1 MIDEIHS
8 QCDSDNHL
16 AGSSTERLQF
26 GSEVTP
32 KLSAQKRRPTLKLYG
47 GIDLHS
53 NNSVVVL
60 LDEED
65 QVVYEK
71 RLPNDLSYL
80 LLELGPYRERIEGM
94 VVESTF
100 NWYWLVDGLMEAGY
114 RMHLANTAAI
124 QQYGGLKYTDDRSDA
139 RWLAHLLRLGLLPEG
154 YIYPKE
160 ERAVRDLLRKR
171 GQLVRQKVTQTLSI
185 ENLFSRNKGSRLSAD
200 RIRTVSEAEV
210 DQLLPQADLALAVK
224 STLSVYRCLVEE
236 ISRLEKLVKERMK
249 LRPSFRRLL
258 TVDGIGPIL
267 GLTLMIETGDI
278 GRFARVGQ
286 FASYCRCVD
295 SHKSSQGKCKGSGNT
310 KNGNKYLAWAFIE
323 AANFAIRYNPR
334 VKRFY
339 QRKNERTNGVVA
351 IKAVAHK
358 LARACYYVMRDQVP
372 FDVNKA
378 FA

>member
-1 MIDEIHS
+1 
-8 QCDSDNHL
+8 
-16 AGSSTERLQF
+16 
-26 GSEVTP
+26 
-32 KLSAQKRRPTLKLYG
+32 
-47 GIDLHS
+47 
-53 NNSVVVL
+53 
-60 LDEED
+60 
-65 QVVYEK
+65 
-71 RLPNDLSYL
+71 
-80 LLELGPYRERIEGM
+80 
-94 VVESTF
+94 
-100 NWYWLVDGLMEAGY
+100 
-114 RMHLANTAAI
+114 MHLANTAAI
-124 QQYGGLKYTDDRSDA
+124 QQYGGLKYTNDRSDA

-171 GQLVRQKVTQTLSI
+171 GQLVRQKVTQILSI
-185 ENLFSRNKGSRLSAD
+185 ENLFSRNKGSRLSAG

-210 DQLLPQADLALAVK
+210 EQLLPQADLALTVK

-236 ISRLEKLVKERMK
+236 ISRLEKVVKERMK

-267 GLTLMIETGDI
+267 GLTIMLETGDI

-286 FASYCRCVD
+286 FASYWRCVD
-295 SHKSSQGKCKGSGNT
+295 SHKSSQGKRKGSGNT

-339 QRKNERTNGVVA
+339 QRKKERTNGVVA

>member
-1 MIDEIHS
+1 M
-8 QCDSDNHL
+8 
-16 AGSSTERLQF
+16 
-26 GSEVTP
+26 
-32 KLSAQKRRPTLKLYG
+32 KLYG

-80 LLELGPYRERIEGM
+80 LLELGPYRERIEGL
-94 VVESTF
+94 VVEATF

-124 QQYGGLKYTDDRSDA
+124 QQYGGLKYPNDRSDA

-171 GQLVRQKVTQTLSI
+171 GQLVRQKVTQILSI

-224 STLSVYRCLVEE
+224 SNLSVYRCLVEE
-236 ISRLEKLVKERMK
+236 ISRLEKVVKERMK

-267 GLTLMIETGDI
+267 GLTIRLETGDI

-295 SHKSSQGKCKGSGNT
+295 SHKLSNGKRKGSGNT
-310 KNGNKYLAWAFIE
+310 KNGNKDLAWAFIE

-339 QRKNERTNGVVA
+339 QRKKERTNGVVA

-372 FDVNKA
+372 FDLNKA

>member
-1 MIDEIHS
+1 M
-8 QCDSDNHL
+8 
-16 AGSSTERLQF
+16 
-26 GSEVTP
+26 
-32 KLSAQKRRPTLKLYG
+32 KLYG

-80 LLELGPYRERIEGM
+80 LLELGPYRERIEGL

-171 GQLVRQKVTQTLSI
+171 GQLVRQKVTQILSI

-236 ISRLEKLVKERMK
+236 ISRLEKVVKERMK

-267 GLTLMIETGDI
+267 GLTIMLETGDI

-295 SHKSSQGKCKGSGNT
+295 SHKSSQGKRKGSGNT

-339 QRKNERTNGVVA
+339 QRKKERTNGVVA